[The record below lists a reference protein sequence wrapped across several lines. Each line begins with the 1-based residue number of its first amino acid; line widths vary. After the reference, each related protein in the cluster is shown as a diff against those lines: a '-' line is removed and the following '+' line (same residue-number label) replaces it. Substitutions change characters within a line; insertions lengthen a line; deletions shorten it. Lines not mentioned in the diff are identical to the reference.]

1 MKNAYSIKVALRTDK
16 VLQNGDCPLILRVII
31 DSKQKKIDLK
41 ERINPK
47 DWDSKNSKAIGKG
60 FQFRMLNNKLD
71 KAKSDLVTFCSL
83 KESGGISVTFELIDS
98 YLKGKDNNDFFQVYD
113 DIVASKKLKEDTE
126 YKYTLLRSRLKEF
139 KTQVFTSDVNYNFI
153 VKFDAFLRSKNI
165 GNGGLYNHHKCLKSV
180 INEAMKLD
188 KMEKSPYLLFKFK
201 GVKQNDVFLEEFEVL
216 KIKDLKFTV
225 DERKKYAVSRDMF
238 LFSCYTG
245 LRYSDCNNLRVA
257 DIDFRNGILKIEMV
271 KTNEEI
277 TLPINSQTKGLLC
290 RYLINKKKDEK
301 VFPEITNQVLNRNL
315 KKIAEMAEIGK
326 RVTHH
331 VGRHTF
337 ASNLIN
343 KKGVPIPIVSK
354 LLGHTNI
361 SNTMIYTNSNFNV
374 LQNTMKDFRYGIKS

>member
-16 VLQNGDCPLILRVII
+16 VLRNGDCPLILRVII

-47 DWDSKNSKAIGKG
+47 YWDSKNSKALGKG
-60 FQFRMLNNKLD
+60 FKILNNKLD

-98 YLKGKDNNDFFQVYD
+98 YLKGKDDNDFFQVYD

-139 KTQVFTSDVNYNFI
+139 KTRIFTSDINYNFI
-153 VKFDAFLRSKNI
+153 VKFDTFLRNKSI
-165 GNGGLYNHHKCLKSV
+165 GDGGLYNHHKCLKSI

-188 KMEKSPYLLFKFK
+188 KMEKSPYVLFKFK
-201 GVKQNDVFLEEFEVL
+201 GVKQNEVFLEESEVL
-216 KIKDLKFTV
+216 KIRDLRFTV
-225 DERKKYAVSRDMF
+225 EERKKYAVSRDMF

-245 LRYSDCNNLRVA
+245 LRYSDCYSLRVA
-257 DIDFRNGILKIEMV
+257 DVDFGNGILKIEMV
-271 KTNEEI
+271 KTGEEI

-290 RYLINKKKDEK
+290 RYIINKKKEEK
-301 VFPEITNQVLNRNL
+301 IFPEITNQVLNRNL
-315 KKIAEMAEIGK
+315 KKIAEMAEIDK
-326 RVTHH
+326 RVTQH

-343 KKGVPIPIVSK
+343 RKNVPIPIVSK

-361 SNTMIYTNSNFNV
+361 SNTMIYTNSNLNV
-374 LQNTMKDFRYGIKS
+374 LRNTMKDFRYGIKP